1 MMSLRI
7 DFTEVQNLWERV
19 GRSSEQ
25 FSFTQLERYGQIL
38 DPPVPGPIFSLNW
51 TVLRHLFGNFLTNFV
66 GRGKEQFSFIQL
78 EHRSRHPDLSENC
91 RFTFCKAETP
101 FM

>member
-19 GRSSEQ
+19 GRNSEQ

-51 TVLRHLFGNFLTNFV
+51 TVLGFFWAIF
-66 GRGKEQFSFIQL
+66 
-78 EHRSRHPDLSENC
+78 
-91 RFTFCKAETP
+91 
-101 FM
+101 

>member
-25 FSFTQLERYGQIL
+25 FSFTQLERYSQIL
-38 DPPVPGPIFSLNW
+38 DPLVP
-51 TVLRHLFGNFLTNFV
+51 
-66 GRGKEQFSFIQL
+66 
-78 EHRSRHPDLSENC
+78 
-91 RFTFCKAETP
+91 
-101 FM
+101 